1 MKVLPKSI
9 KKASIFNITTVLNTN
24 LLKVRGRFL
33 NESNLQVKW
42 GGKICTQTSV
52 EFNEILCTKSTDVET
67 GSKYYLGPLAWLRE
81 KYVFFRDSDMK
92 NALDGEAWSTAIEG
106 FKSYLRP
113 SPGDIMDKLR
123 SGSIKSGYATVCIRS
138 LLPGSH
144 AGTPWEYNSDNPS
157 IDLKKTY
164 GKRSAIFQRVSGVY
178 EARHNGYIRM
188 VSRHNAGDLL
198 TIRMCKT
205 LNADL
210 CYENSDKML
219 LSKTLRYS
227 AVDVR
232 SSWVR
237 VEKGTSYLVEI
248 LTKYNPRHNRRWG
261 DLTYILIFPT
271 GATMVMEKQLCL
283 VKVIPAH
290 TNRGAQEMQST
301 CYGLPVSLQIRLL

>member
-1 MKVLPKSI
+1 
-9 KKASIFNITTVLNTN
+9 
-24 LLKVRGRFL
+24 
-33 NESNLQVKW
+33 
-42 GGKICTQTSV
+42 
-52 EFNEILCTKSTDVET
+52 
-67 GSKYYLGPLAWLRE
+67 
-81 KYVFFRDSDMK
+81 MK
-92 NALDGEAWSTAIEG
+92 NALGGEAWSTAIEG

-123 SGSIKSGYATVCIRS
+123 SGSMKMGYATVCIRS

-188 VSRHNAGDLL
+188 VLRHNAGDLM
-198 TIRMCKT
+198 TVRMCKT

-232 SSWVR
+232 SPWVR

-248 LTKYNPRHNRRWG
+248 LVKYNPGHNRRWG
-261 DLTYILIFPT
+261 GFNVYFDFSYRGNDGDGETAVPDEGYTGPHTPRRARDAEYVLRTSGIAADTITVTAMQGESPIFDLNLANGTVAIPIRGMRFPPYY
-271 GATMVMEKQLCL
+271 L
-283 VKVIPAH
+283 
-290 TNRGAQEMQST
+290 QECRT
-301 CYGLPVSLQIRLL
+301 